1 VGPGLDGPARGPIE
15 GDGVGLIGEGLL
27 QAVAL
32 LGAADAELL
41 RVTWLSLQVSGA
53 ATGLSLLGGMP
64 LGTVLALVRFPGR
77 GLLVALVNTGMGLP
91 PVVVGLFVSIL
102 LWRSGPLGALE
113 LLYTPTAIVVAQVVI
128 ALPVVTGL
136 TLAAVQQIPDRFRR
150 QVQGL
155 GASRLQLLG
164 ILIREARLPLLAAMM
179 AGFGAVISEVGASLM
194 VGGNIRG
201 QTRVLTTA
209 TVLETSKG
217 NFDAAIALSV
227 ILLTLTF
234 LVNWALTWIQQR
246 GRA

>member
-1 VGPGLDGPARGPIE
+1 M
-15 GDGVGLIGEGLL
+15 GLIGDGLVH
-27 QAVAL
+27 ATRL
-32 LGAADAELL
+32 LLAGDPEVLGIT
-41 RVTWLSLQVSGA
+41 RLSLELS
-53 ATGLSLLGGMP
+53 ATATLFSLLAGMP
-64 LGTVLALVRFPGR
+64 LGTALALGRFPGR

-113 LLYTPTAIVVAQVVI
+113 LLYTPTAIVLAQVVI
-128 ALPVVTGL
+128 AMPVVTGL
-136 TLAAVQQIPDRFRR
+136 TLAAVQQIPERFRL
-150 QVQGL
+150 QLEGL
-155 GASRLQLLG
+155 GASRLQLVAL
-164 ILIREARLPLLAAMM
+164 LVREARLPLLAALM

-217 NFDAAIALSV
+217 NFDVAIALSA
-227 ILLTLTF
+227 ILLAITF